1 MSSTSAPFGMRP
13 AYHPTGLDR
22 ADPYTIGTGYATALY
37 KGTPVLLNTD
47 GTLNV
52 ATLTNDFL
60 GVFDGVQ
67 YTDSLGKPN
76 YSNFWPA
83 STAATA
89 ITAWV
94 WTDPQIV
101 YDIQAD
107 GAIAATAVGA
117 QSDFTASPGSG
128 SSSTG
133 LSTATISASLET
145 AGQQGQLRIIGL
157 SPFEDN
163 AWGDAYTI
171 VRVQNAQSQYVAN
184 KVSI

>member
-1 MSSTSAPFGMRP
+1 MSATSAPFGMRP

-22 ADPYTIGTGYATALY
+22 AFPQTIGSGYATALY

-52 ATLTNDFL
+52 ATVTNDFL
-60 GVFDGVQ
+60 GVLDGVE

-83 STAATA
+83 STVATN
-89 ITAWV
+89 IVAWV
-94 WTDPQIV
+94 WQDPEMV

-117 QSDFTASPGSG
+117 QSDFSATPGSG

-133 LSTATISASLET
+133 LSTATISASVEA
-145 AGQQGQLRIIGL
+145 AGAQGMLRIIGL
-157 SPFEDN
+157 SPFEGN

-171 VRVQNAQSQYVAN
+171 VRVQIAQHQYVAD
-184 KVSI
+184 KVGI